1 MCVKD
6 RPVRGELRQLGAS
19 AGNELDRVLAGKAD
33 QFNRNET
40 AGCYGMIWNV
50 DGSGV
55 CANGVQG
62 LHMSRRMHATYGVR
76 VVVFTIIQYKH

>member
-6 RPVRGELRQLGAS
+6 RPCAVNFASSARLRKTSPTACSRG
-19 AGNELDRVLAGKAD
+19 GK
-33 QFNRNET
+33 NLLSRNET